1 MNLLP
6 GIPGGNDLET
16 CSPEFSILG
25 YTLMAQAKKH
35 SVERVVIAQRKLGR
49 PQEPKSLSRASGP
62 WATLACP
69 PGDIET
75 GK

>member
-25 YTLMAQAKKH
+25 YTLMVQAKKH

-49 PQEPKSLSRASGP
+49 PKSPSP
-62 WATLACP
+62 
-69 PGDIET
+69 
-75 GK
+75 